1 MCARVCVCVLA
12 LQVEDIP
19 WSSHTSFLFWH
30 LTTDIWHLYEQQANE
45 HRKGQ
50 LRMDDV
56 ETVSTTVDIF
66 TTAVNRCAQLT
77 SRSIF
82 STSLCIIRTGGSSE
96 WLRSQ
101 DMSVYWSTS
110 QWLQMASR
118 LFCELTSATCSHP
131 LCDVLDFDIIHSSV
145 NPVCHTVH
153 IHTTP
158 LVVLYIYMYI
168 PHHNLLCKNR
178 PETGL
183 PV

>member
-1 MCARVCVCVLA
+1 
-12 LQVEDIP
+12 
-19 WSSHTSFLFWH
+19 
-30 LTTDIWHLYEQQANE
+30 
-45 HRKGQ
+45 
-50 LRMDDV
+50 MDDV
-56 ETVSTTVDIF
+56 ETKNLSSWQTTVDIF
-66 TTAVNRCAQLT
+66 TAAVSRCAQLMNM
-77 SRSIF
+77 
-82 STSLCIIRTGGSSE
+82 SLCITRTGGSSE

-158 LVVLYIYMYI
+158 LVLDIYMYI